1 MGEPALGLILGV
13 HTVWFEDPQSTLV
26 ILKLNL
32 VLNHLKSW
40 HDIRSDFAEV
50 CVPRSLQPQTLARA
64 VSVSGHGLH
73 SNLPCTVTL
82 VPTPKASGLL
92 LVHLP
97 TGTEIPVSA
106 DRTGDLRLAT
116 TLVKGDV
123 RFQTVEHL
131 LSALMGLEVEHLRIE
146 VDGEE
151 LPILDGSA
159 APWVDAILDAGI
171 RPLDGRRRFLKVLR
185 PVEVRQDGKWIRV
198 SPAERSSGLRIRY
211 TIDFD
216 HPAIGRQT
224 RELGLTP
231 EKFRREVGAAR
242 TFCLSHE
249 IDWMRSKGLALGG
262 SLENAV
268 VFGPEG
274 PLNDALRFEDEA
286 VRHKILDLIGDL
298 ALLGAPLLGFVEA
311 HAAGHAMHVALAK
324 ALLEDP
330 SAWTW
335 SEAEESPAPRPLRPF
350 FQPVQQPA

>member
-1 MGEPALGLILGV
+1 M
-13 HTVWFEDPQSTLV
+13 
-26 ILKLNL
+26 
-32 VLNHLKSW
+32 
-40 HDIRSDFAEV
+40 
-50 CVPRSLQPQTLARA
+50 PRSLQPQTLERA
-64 VSVSGHGLH
+64 IAVSGHGLH

-82 VPTPKASGLL
+82 VPVPNASGLL

-97 TGTEIPVSA
+97 TGTEIPVAA

-159 APWVDAILDAGI
+159 APWVEAIRAAGI
-171 RPLDGRRRFLKVLR
+171 KALPGRRRFLKVLR
-185 PVEVRQDGKWIRV
+185 PVEVRQEGKWIRV
-198 SPAERSSGLRIRY
+198 SPCEGAAGLRIRY

-224 RELGLTP
+224 RELSLSP
-231 EKFRREVGAAR
+231 EKYLRDVGAAR
-242 TFCLSHE
+242 TFCLAHE
-249 IDWMRSKGLALGG
+249 IEWMRSKGLALGG
-262 SLENAV
+262 SLDNAV
-268 VFGPEG
+268 VFGPDG
-274 PLNDALRFEDEA
+274 PLNDALRYEDEA
-286 VRHKILDLIGDL
+286 VRHKMLDLIGDL
-298 ALLGAPLLGFVEA
+298 ALLGAPLLGLVEA

>member
-1 MGEPALGLILGV
+1 VNHAGGLS
-13 HTVWFEDPQSTLV
+13 F
-26 ILKLNL
+26 
-32 VLNHLKSW
+32 
-40 HDIRSDFAEV
+40 
-50 CVPRSLQPQTLARA
+50 
-64 VSVSGHGLH
+64 
-73 SNLPCTVTL
+73 
-82 VPTPKASGLL
+82 
-92 LVHLP
+92 VHLP
-97 TGTEIPVSA
+97 TGIEIPVHAS
-106 DRTGDLRLAT
+106 RTGDLRLAT

-123 RFQTVEHL
+123 RLQTVEHL

-159 APWVDAILDAGI
+159 APWVDAILTAGI
-171 RPLDGRRRFLKVLR
+171 RALPGRRRFLKILR
-185 PVEVRQDGKWIRV
+185 PVEVKQDGKWIRV
-198 SPAERSSGLRIRY
+198 SPSESFAGLRIRY

-231 EKFRREVGAAR
+231 EKFRHEVGAAR

-249 IDWMRSKGLALGG
+249 IDWMRSHGLALGG
-262 SLENAV
+262 SLDNAV
-268 VFGPEG
+268 VFGPNG
-274 PLNDALRFEDEA
+274 PLNEALRFEDEA

-298 ALLGAPLLGFVEA
+298 ALLGGPLLGFVEA
-311 HAAGHAMHVALAK
+311 HAAGHALHIALAK

-335 SEAEESPAPRPLRPF
+335 SEAEAAPAPRRLRPF

>member
-1 MGEPALGLILGV
+1 M
-13 HTVWFEDPQSTLV
+13 
-26 ILKLNL
+26 
-32 VLNHLKSW
+32 
-40 HDIRSDFAEV
+40 
-50 CVPRSLQPQTLARA
+50 PRSLQPQTIARA
-64 VSVSGHGLH
+64 VTVAGHGLH
-73 SNLPCTVTL
+73 SNRPCAVRL
-82 VPTPKASGLL
+82 VPVEQPSGLL

-97 TGTEIPVSA
+97 TGTEIPVRA

-116 TLVKGDV
+116 TLVSGEV

-159 APWVDAILDAGI
+159 APWVDALLQAGL
-171 RPLDGRRRFLKVLR
+171 RPLPGRRRFLKVLR
-185 PVEVRQDGKWIRV
+185 PVEVRKDGRWIRV
-198 SPAERSSGLRIRY
+198 SPCEGAPGLRIRY

-231 EKFRREVGAAR
+231 EKFQREVGAAR

-249 IDWMRSKGLALGG
+249 IDWMRANGLALGG
-262 SLENAV
+262 SLDNAV

-286 VRHKILDLIGDL
+286 VRHKILDLVGDL

-324 ALLEDP
+324 ALLDDP

-335 SEAEESPAPRPLRPF
+335 SEVEEGPLPSPFRPLFR
-350 FQPVQQPA
+350 PVQQPA